1 VTLWTV
7 AFDAT
12 ISVSVEAET
21 EGDAIR
27 GAEGLVGNVDEE
39 DLHLRDGIDC
49 SIGDIFLIRN
59 EETGEEI
66 LK

>member
-1 VTLWTV
+1 VALWTI

-12 ISVSVEAET
+12 ISVGVQAES
-21 EGDAIR
+21 EEEAIR
-27 GAEGLVGNVDEE
+27 GAQEIVGHME
-39 DLHLRDGIDC
+39 DQGLHLKEGVDC
-49 SIGDIFLIRN
+49 FIGDIFLIRN